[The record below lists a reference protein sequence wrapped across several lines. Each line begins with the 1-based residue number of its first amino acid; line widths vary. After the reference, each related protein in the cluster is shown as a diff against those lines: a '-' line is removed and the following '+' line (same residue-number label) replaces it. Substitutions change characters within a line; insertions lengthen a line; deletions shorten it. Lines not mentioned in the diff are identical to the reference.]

1 MRIWSWT
8 TNVQH
13 AKVLDGAIDAAMNA
27 YRRQAATWAALRSP
41 RPVQFI
47 AGPQINVAGQQLV
60 ANSAS
65 ATRKPRKSQKAA
77 NEQGLTNEQRQPP
90 ALPADPEWA
99 GFAPDFR
106 VQREA
111 LDPIHRAA
119 ER

>member
-41 RPVQFI
+41 RPVQII
-47 AGPQINVAGQQLV
+47 AGGQINLAGQQV
-60 ANSAS
+60 VSNDAS
-65 ATRKPRKSQKAA
+65 AGGKSGKSQKVT
-77 NEQGLTNEQRQPP
+77 NEQGSTNGQAPA
-90 ALPADPEWA
+90 ALPAQPEWA
-99 GFAPDFR
+99 GLAPDFR
-106 VQREA
+106 FQREA
-111 LDPIHRAA
+111 LDPIHGAA